1 LNKKSLILNA
11 FILTGA
17 SLLLRAA
24 GMFFRIY
31 LSNRIGAE
39 GMGLYQLIT
48 SVYFLAIHLS
58 SGGIGIAVTRM
69 VAERPALYGKSA
81 RDVMRSALLFS
92 LAASLLVMAILLVSA
107 DFIALHWLGDARAGL
122 PLRILAPSLPFIAA
136 AACFRGYLTA
146 RDRVLRTSVA
156 QILEQIIRMAVTM
169 ALIPLLVPLGLAWG
183 CGAIVIGTTVS
194 EAASCLFL
202 LAVSQMGTEK
212 QKSSVRETGTLRE
225 LLYIGMPVTVRTCF
239 RSVLSTMENA
249 MIPKGL
255 GKYGVSAQ
263 QSLAQYGMLKGM
275 ALPVLFFPSS
285 FISSIS
291 SLLVSE
297 LASSPRSRRA
307 GGAGGTGEAKGQD
320 RAANELTRQ
329 VLRYALLFSFYVA
342 ALFLF
347 FSGEIG
353 MALYKEKAV
362 GSMVRIL
369 APLVPFM
376 YLESIVDGMLTALD
390 QQMSVMKY
398 NMIDA
403 VGRLFL
409 VMLLLPRMGMN
420 GFLLTMYA
428 SNLFTSLMC
437 IIRLLRVTEIKLPL
451 GEWLGKPLL
460 SAAIGG
466 FGARYLAI
474 SFLSSRLSPVLLLA
488 AECGICGVLYGVCL
502 LLQGAVSVRE
512 FIGPLRA
519 RLSRR
524 KGKLVTIQR

>member
-1 LNKKSLILNA
+1 MDEGIYAVRTDVKRLNKKSLILNA

-58 SGGIGIAVTRM
+58 SGGVGVAVTRM

-81 RDVMRSALLFS
+81 RDVMRS
-92 LAASLLVMAILLVSA
+92 SLLVTAVLLISA

-122 PLRILAPSLPFIAA
+122 PLRILTPSLPFIAA

-202 LAVSQMGTEK
+202 LAVSRLREERR
-212 QKSSVRETGTLRE
+212 KSAPRETGTLRE

-297 LASSPRSRRA
+297 LASSPRSRR
-307 GGAGGTGEAKGQD
+307 TGGQD

-403 VGRLFL
+403 VGRLLL

-437 IIRLLRVTEIKLPL
+437 IIRLLRVTEIRLPL

-466 FGARYLAI
+466 FGARYLAAA
-474 SFLSSRLSPVLLLA
+474 FLAPRLSPILLLI

-502 LLQGAVSVRE
+502 LLQGAVDLRK
-512 FIGPLRA
+512 FLGLLRA
-519 RLSRR
+519 RLSGRR
-524 KGKLVTIQR
+524 GRLAPIQR

>member
-1 LNKKSLILNA
+1 MNKKNLLLNA

-24 GMFFRIY
+24 GMLFRIF

-39 GMGLYQLIT
+39 GMGLYQLIS

-58 SGGIGIAVTRM
+58 SGGIGVAVTRM
-69 VAERPALYGKSA
+69 VAERPTEYGKSA
-81 RDVMRSALLFS
+81 WDVMRTALLFS
-92 LAASLLVMAILLVSA
+92 LGASIFVMALLLVSS
-107 DFIALHWLGDARAGL
+107 DLIAEYWLGDIRAGT
-122 PLRILAPSLPFIAA
+122 PLRILAPSLPFIAVS
-136 AACFRGYLTA
+136 ACFRGYLTA
-146 RDRVLRTSVA
+146 RERVLRTAAA
-156 QILEQIIRMAVTM
+156 QILEQIVRMAVTM
-169 ALIPLLVPLGLAWG
+169 ALIPLMVPMGLEWG

-194 EAASCLFL
+194 EGCSCLFL
-202 LAVSQMGTEK
+202 LAVSRGRK
-212 QKSSVRETGTLRE
+212 RPPHARERGALRE

-255 GKYGVSAQ
+255 GKYGVSTQ

-297 LASSPRSRRA
+297 LAAVPRSRKTSRQN
-307 GGAGGTGEAKGQD
+307 E
-320 RAANELTRQ
+320 AANELTRQ
-329 VLRYALLFSFYVA
+329 VLRYALLFSLFVA

-353 MALYKEKAV
+353 RALYKEPAV

-376 YLESIVDGMLTALD
+376 YLESIADGMLTALD

-403 VGRLFL
+403 VGRLLL

-420 GFLLTMYA
+420 GFLLTMYI

-437 IIRLLRVTEIKLPL
+437 ISRLIRVTGIQIPL
-451 GEWLGKPLL
+451 WDWLGKPAL
-460 SAAIGG
+460 SAAVGG
-466 FGARYLAI
+466 FTVR
-474 SFLSSRLSPVLLLA
+474 FLSRAYLQGMSSAVLLVV
-488 AECGICGVLYGVCL
+488 ECGLCGIIYGLCL
-502 LLQGAVSVRE
+502 LLQGAVSVGE
-512 FIGPLRA
+512 FVDPLRA
-519 RLSRR
+519 RLRR
-524 KGKLVTIQR
+524 RAAREA

>member
-1 LNKKSLILNA
+1 
-11 FILTGA
+11 
-17 SLLLRAA
+17 
-24 GMFFRIY
+24 
-31 LSNRIGAE
+31 
-39 GMGLYQLIT
+39 
-48 SVYFLAIHLS
+48 
-58 SGGIGIAVTRM
+58 
-69 VAERPALYGKSA
+69 
-81 RDVMRSALLFS
+81 
-92 LAASLLVMAILLVSA
+92 
-107 DFIALHWLGDARAGL
+107 
-122 PLRILAPSLPFIAA
+122 
-136 AACFRGYLTA
+136 
-146 RDRVLRTSVA
+146 
-156 QILEQIIRMAVTM
+156 
-169 ALIPLLVPLGLAWG
+169 
-183 CGAIVIGTTVS
+183 
-194 EAASCLFL
+194 
-202 LAVSQMGTEK
+202 
-212 QKSSVRETGTLRE
+212 
-225 LLYIGMPVTVRTCF
+225 
-239 RSVLSTMENA
+239 
-249 MIPKGL
+249 
-255 GKYGVSAQ
+255 
-263 QSLAQYGMLKGM
+263 
-275 ALPVLFFPSS
+275 
-285 FISSIS
+285 
-291 SLLVSE
+291 
-297 LASSPRSRRA
+297 
-307 GGAGGTGEAKGQD
+307 
-320 RAANELTRQ
+320 
-329 VLRYALLFSFYVA
+329 
-342 ALFLF
+342 
-347 FSGEIG
+347 

-437 IIRLLRVTEIKLPL
+437 IIRLLWVTEIKLPL

>member
-1 LNKKSLILNA
+1 MNKKSLILNA

-58 SGGIGIAVTRM
+58 SGGVGIAVTRM
-69 VAERPALYGKSA
+69 VAERPALYGKSS

-92 LAASLLVMAILLVSA
+92 LAASLLVTAILFVSA
-107 DFIALHWLGDARAGL
+107 DFIALRCLGDARAGL

-156 QILEQIIRMAVTM
+156 QILEQIIRMAITM

-202 LAVSQMGTEK
+202 LAVSRMGMEK
-212 QKSSVRETGTLRE
+212 QKTAVRETGTLRE

-239 RSVLSTMENA
+239 RSVLSTVENA

-275 ALPVLFFPSS
+275 ALPVLFFPAS

-297 LASSPRSRRA
+297 LASSPRSRRS
-307 GGAGGTGEAKGQD
+307 GGTGGAKGQN

-437 IIRLLRVTEIKLPL
+437 IIRLLRVTEIRLPL

-474 SFLSSRLSPVLLLA
+474 AFLSSRLSPVLLLA
-488 AECGICGVLYGVCL
+488 AECGICGVLYGICL
-502 LLQGAVSVRE
+502 LLQGVVSVRE
-512 FIGPLRA
+512 FLGPLWA

-524 KGKLVTIQR
+524 KRKLITIQR